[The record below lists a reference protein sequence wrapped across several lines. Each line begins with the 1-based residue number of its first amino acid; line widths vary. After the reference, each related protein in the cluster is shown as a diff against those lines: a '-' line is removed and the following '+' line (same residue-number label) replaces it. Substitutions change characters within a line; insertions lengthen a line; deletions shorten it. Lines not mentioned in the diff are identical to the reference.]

1 MKTTLESAAA
11 AAAPIHPTHSLS
23 LSLSLKAGTECHLA
37 SKSFEYQLSE
47 CFHQRLAVAL
57 ILLRGTYVISGTLAH
72 IALVPSLPADSQVT
86 PFSSCAHLL
95 CDCDYSCPCHNHDP

>member
-1 MKTTLESAAA
+1 MSA
-11 AAAPIHPTHSLS
+11 SYY
-23 LSLSLKAGTECHLA
+23 A
-37 SKSFEYQLSE
+37 SDISYQSVSIRDDLG
-47 CFHQRLAVAL
+47 RAAVAP